1 MMTDLR
7 STELTQACSSY

>member
-1 MMTDLR
+1 MTDLR